1 MASNVTLADLSHD
14 SLCLICDFLIP
25 LDFLCIRRTCLVLY
39 ELTNEEKYSGVKKY
53 WQKQCYQFW
62 SLARNTNYSTHD
74 WFVLF
79 QSMVNFV
86 LHRCTLHNI
95 SKYKHILNQ
104 LQSSTDV
111 IWCDTLQ
118 LPIQLKNTTD
128 LDSKLKLIYS
138 LRITMESIPSIL
150 VLKNI
155 ILTDNIEMF
164 KIYICNTSIYNSNS
178 NSNIKSNS
186 KKNMNSMTHGN
197 YNSTGIY
204 ERSID
209 SILMQCI
216 QNDAIK
222 ISKYLLS
229 NDKFYNIIN
238 VLQACDDNKSVYK
251 NQTPLSLAVN
261 HKSSEIVSLLL
272 KHPGMT
278 KEGINQRDGSDRTA
292 LHIICACG
300 SKRLNKSEKQVD
312 KGVKVVGVLIN
323 DERTNINAVDSRFGE
338 TPLMIAGR
346 THSKFVKVLLEN
358 KNIDINQQNA
368 KGDTALHCIAR
379 SFLQNRYVY
388 NINCTE
394 YNDELLKSAKLLL
407 ATNNINY
414 NLVNRWNKTALQ
426 MAKENKFDKLVK
438 LLKNHANPDNADAQD
453 NDDAQD
459 NADAQD
465 TICVCF

>member
-1 MASNVTLADLSHD
+1 MASNVTIADLSHD

-25 LDFLCIRRTCLVLY
+25 LDFLCVRRTCLVLY
-39 ELTNEEKYSGVKKY
+39 ELTNEEKYSGIKKY

-62 SLARNTNYSTHD
+62 SLSRNRNYSTHD

-104 LQSSTDV
+104 LQAINITDV

-118 LPIQLKNTTD
+118 LPIQLKNITD

-155 ILTDNIEMF
+155 IITDNIEMF
-164 KIYICNTSIYNSNS
+164 KIYICNTSSYNSNS
-178 NSNIKSNS
+178 NSNITSIS
-186 KKNMNSMTHGN
+186 KAKEKMKTHGN

-209 SILMQCI
+209 SILMQSI

-222 ISKYLLS
+222 ISKYLLGD
-229 NDKFYNIIN
+229 DKFSSIIN
-238 VLQACDDNKSVYK
+238 VLQACNDNKSVYK
-251 NQTPLSLAVN
+251 NETPLSLAVN

-278 KEGINQRDGSDRTA
+278 KEGINQRDESDRTA
-292 LHIICACG
+292 LHNACAFG
-300 SKRLNKSEKQVD
+300 SKKLNINISEKQVD
-312 KGVKVVGVLIN
+312 NAVKVVGVLIS
-323 DERTNINAVDSRFGE
+323 DERTMINAVDSRFGE
-338 TPLMIAGR
+338 APLMVAAR
-346 THSKFVKVLLEN
+346 THSKLVKVLLEN
-358 KNIDINQQNA
+358 KNIDINQQN
-368 KGDTALHCIAR
+368 KEGDTALHCIAR
-379 SFLQNRYVY
+379 SFAKNRY
-388 NINCTE
+388 NSTE
-394 YNDELLKSAKLLL
+394 FNDELLKSAKLLL

-414 NLVNRWNKTALQ
+414 NLVNKWNKTALQ
-426 MAKENKFDKLVK
+426 IAKANKFDKLVK
-438 LLKNHANPDNADAQD
+438 ALKNHAN
-453 NDDAQD
+453 QD
-459 NADAQD
+459 NADDQD
-465 TICVCF
+465 PICVCF